1 MSEHF
6 VGKYEVE
13 LKFQVSNITQL
24 HEQLAMHKAV
34 PFTVNNHEKDIYLEA
49 NSGDLAAKQISM
61 LLREM
66 NPSGIR
72 LWIVKGPGTERCEAS
87 NIEDIDKV
95 KSMLS
100 TLGYQPAFTLEK
112 QRSIYFI
119 GKFHV
124 TVDSLAKLGNF
135 AEIAIMTDDFTALDN
150 LKAECRELANR
161 LGLLI
166 EQQENRSYRQLLGF

>member
-13 LKFQVSNITQL
+13 LKFHISNIGQL
-24 HEQLAMHKAV
+24 HEQLKIYQAT
-34 PFTVNNHEKDIYLEA
+34 PFTLNNHEKDIYLEA
-49 NSGDLAAKQISM
+49 NGGDLAVNQISM
-61 LLREM
+61 VLREM

-95 KSMLS
+95 KSMLG

-119 GKFHV
+119 GRFHV
-124 TVDSLAKLGNF
+124 TLDNLVGLGDF
-135 AEIAIMTDDFTALDN
+135 AEIAIMTDDAAALN
-150 LKAECRELANR
+150 SLETECRHLADK
-161 LGLLI
+161 LGLLP
-166 EQQENRSYRQLLGF
+166 EQQEHRSYRQLLGF